1 MADQKQANR
10 PNARATQS
18 FIWLAFFLS
27 GVAGLSYELTWMRYL
42 VSVFGAS
49 TPAVSATVA
58 IMFTGLALGAGLGG
72 KVFDRAKKPLRRYAA
87 LELLV
92 GGSALLVPSL
102 FALADRMLITQLGSA
117 GDSTI
122 VLLLASTA
130 VLIVPTTLLG
140 ATFPG
145 MAAVVRQISNPTHS
159 TGLFY
164 GFNTLGAV
172 VGCVLV
178 SFWCLA
184 TFGNQT
190 TIGIMAAVNLTVAI
204 LVVAVSRFAS
214 GTDGEAPRPV
224 SSEAPARGPL
234 AIKPRTAALLA
245 MASGFLGIG
254 VEVLWTRALA
264 LSFPATVYVFAIVLS
279 AYLLGIGLGSLVL
292 GAFHRRRSPSL
303 MTLRALYLIAG
314 VGVALTPSIFPALHS
329 WGLRRLASGAVTAW
343 TGHIGTIAGSAV
355 LVMLPATL
363 AMGAALPLLIGLA
376 TRNRAQSGQVAGR
389 LYAAN
394 TLAGVAGSLIV
405 TFGLMPA
412 LGLSRTLMGL
422 AICYFAICWVIPVP
436 NPKRITRLAT
446 NLGLGGAIA
455 LGVLM
460 VTFDAAPE
468 VNPLRYRPGHSLLF
482 YSDAPSG
489 TVAVYEDENEAR
501 ALRVNNMYGLSD
513 TRFGTLVMQYTL
525 GALPMALKPDAERGL
540 LIGFATGTTLSAM
553 AEHSQAEIDCVELHS
568 HLFELAPLFEQANHA
583 VWDHPRVSLIQAD
596 GRRFTARP
604 GPAYDVIVG
613 DLYLPRN
620 AGVAAMYSI
629 EHFRAVRSRL
639 APGGVF
645 VAWLPLFQ
653 LGPEEVATVTQT
665 FLAAFDN
672 AEGWVGSWS
681 VDRPILGLVGWSGNE
696 VYLPDISENALS
708 DRLTDSLARS
718 YPGQE
723 LSELGWPASPG
734 PLPSSRLLD
743 TEMLRSWAGDAPL
756 NTLDRTV
763 VEYSSPRTNIQSR
776 LEGNPLGMQNIQRIG
791 VLRPLEGT
799 PWASNPE

>member
-1 MADQKQANR
+1 MADQQRFNR
-10 PNARATQS
+10 LNPRLTHG

-58 IMFTGLALGAGLGG
+58 IMFTGLALGAALGG
-72 KVFDRAKKPLRRYAA
+72 KVFDRAKQPLRRYAV

-92 GGSALLVPSL
+92 GGSALLVPTL
-102 FALADRMLITQLGSA
+102 FGLADRLLIAQSGAA
-117 GDSTI
+117 GHSTI

-145 MAAVVRQISNPTHS
+145 MAAVVRRISNPTHS

-172 VGCVLV
+172 VGCVLA

-190 TIGIMAAVNLTVAI
+190 TIAMMAAVNLAVAV
-204 LVVAVSRFAS
+204 LVVVVGYLA
-214 GTDGEAPRPV
+214 GEREPEMP
-224 SSEAPARGPL
+224 SSEESESSTGPPL
-234 AIKPRTAALLA
+234 INRRTAFGLA

-279 AYLLGIGLGSLVL
+279 AYLLGIGLGSLAL
-292 GAFHRRRSPSL
+292 GAFHKRRAPSL
-303 MTLRALYLIAG
+303 ATLRALYLITG
-314 VGVALTPSIFPALHS
+314 VGVALTPSLFPALHS

-376 TRNRAQSGQVAGR
+376 TRDRKQSGRIAGR

-394 TLAGVAGSLIV
+394 TLAGVAGSLAV
-405 TFGLMPA
+405 TFALMPL

-422 AICYFAICWVIPVP
+422 ALCYFVICWVIRLPDP
-436 NPKRITRLAT
+436 RRITRLAL

-455 LGVLM
+455 LGSLM
-460 VTFDAAPE
+460 IVFDAAPE

-489 TVAVYEDENEAR
+489 TVAVYEAEDETR

-513 TRFGTLVMQYTL
+513 TKFGTLVMQYTL
-525 GALPMALKPDAERGL
+525 GTLPMALNPDAERAL
-540 LIGFATGTTLSAM
+540 LIGFATGTTLTAM
-553 AEHSQAEIDCVELHS
+553 AEHSEAEIDCVELHS
-568 HLFELAPLFEQANHA
+568 HLFELAPLFEQANHT
-583 VWDHPRVSLIQAD
+583 VWDHPRVTLIQGD
-596 GRRFTARP
+596 GRRFVAGP
-604 GPAYDVIVG
+604 GPSYDLIVG

-620 AGVAAMYSI
+620 AGVAAMYSL
-629 EHFRAVRSRL
+629 EHFSAVRSRL

-645 VAWLPLFQ
+645 VAWLPLVQ
-653 LGPEEVATVTQT
+653 LGPEEVALVAQT
-665 FLAAFDN
+665 FLSAFDN

-681 VDRPILGLVGWSGNE
+681 LDKPILGLVGWTGSDP
-696 VYLPDISENALS
+696 LPEISDSAVWS
-708 DRLTDSLARS
+708 RVTDSLALS
-718 YPGQE
+718 YPGQD
-723 LSELGWPASPG
+723 LAVLGWPTALAA
-734 PLPSSRLLD
+734 PLPNSRLLD
-743 TEMLRSWAGDAPL
+743 ADMLNEWAGDSEL
-756 NTLDRTV
+756 NTLDRTI
-763 VEYSSPRTNIQSR
+763 VEYAAPRTNIQSR
-776 LEGNPLGMQNIQRIG
+776 IQGNPLGLQNIRRIAA
-791 VLRPLEGT
+791 LRSLQGT
-799 PWASNPE
+799 PWLHAED